1 MTPFRIASGE
11 QHETAA
17 ESAISAYYGHIQGA
31 DSPDI
36 ERQAIEMLAS
46 LMTLAQANRHD
57 FDLAYVLASA
67 AKLASGIEYAY

>member
-17 ESAISAYYGHIQGA
+17 EAALSAYYGHIQGA

-36 ERQAIEMLAS
+36 ELQAIQILAS
-46 LMTLAQANRHD
+46 LITLAQANRHD
-57 FDLAYVLASA
+57 FDIAYVAATA
-67 AKLASGIEYAY
+67 AKLAIGIEYAY